1 MSTQAERVWGNLWAL
16 LDLNERRREVA
27 EALGMSFFR
36 VKALRR
42 VAVRPYGM
50 GELATELMT
59 DRPYLTLVV
68 DDLEQRGLV
77 RRTEHPTDRR
87 AKVVTATPEGLA
99 AAARAEA
106 ILGAPPPALLALPPE
121 DLATLERISAR
132 LAGG

>member
-1 MSTQAERVWGNLWAL
+1 
-16 LDLNERRREVA
+16 
-27 EALGMSFFR
+27 
-36 VKALRR
+36 
-42 VAVRPYGM
+42 
-50 GELATELMT
+50 
-59 DRPYLTLVV
+59 V